1 MVLLRHRCQHVRPV
15 GQNPRPQH
23 TQPLLRPV
31 RRTTSTLSTPQ
42 KQSYNGIHP
51 HRLKPKLG
59 TRSLPTAE
67 LILDDLRAH
76 LLGAEGQGVKEI
88 STVLNITR
96 LHNAI
101 GAVAAW
107 SRALAV
113 ARAWSR
119 VRSSGGRRLDQWPLH
134 VRGLAGETVE
144 YHVATLGAFWGV
156 GLLGVSEHPAGS
168 GERDVGREGKVEGRG
183 GLFPADGKD
192 VLRLLR
198 LVTPVLKAV
207 TALKAI
213 EGVRSRMEGMGG
225 VGYIENVE
233 VEINLAKLYRDTNVL
248 SIWEGT
254 TDVMGLD
261 VVRVLKGRDGKEVL
275 EALKRWVESVSEGWR
290 EGDLVVQVRDLVK
303 SRMEELTA
311 LVATDVEEVTYE
323 ARRLLELVFDIIGAV
338 LVVEDAI
345 SDLNERA
352 MRMAGRWISARL
364 ERPRSAGWRE
374 CAAADRQIVFGME
387 PASSK
392 L

>member
-1 MVLLRHRCQHVRPV
+1 M
-15 GQNPRPQH
+15 
-23 TQPLLRPV
+23 
-31 RRTTSTLSTPQ
+31 
-42 KQSYNGIHP
+42 
-51 HRLKPKLG
+51 
-59 TRSLPTAE
+59 
-67 LILDDLRAH
+67 
-76 LLGAEGQGVKEI
+76 
-88 STVLNITR
+88 
-96 LHNAI
+96 
-101 GAVAAW
+101 
-107 SRALAV
+107 

-119 VRSSGGRRLDQWPLH
+119 VRSSGGRRLEQWPLH
-134 VRGLAGETVE
+134 VKGLAGETVE

-156 GLLGVSEHPAGS
+156 GLLGLSEHPAGS
-168 GERDVGREGKVEGRG
+168 EGGKGRREEGEEGRG
-183 GLFPADGKD
+183 RLSPANGKD

-275 EALKRWVESVSEGWR
+275 GGLKRWVETVSKEWK
-290 EGDLVVQVRDLVK
+290 EEQLVVQARDLVK
-303 SRMEELTA
+303 RRVEELTA
-311 LVATDVEEVTYE
+311 LVARDVEQVTYE

-338 LVVEDAI
+338 LVVEDAL
-345 SDLNERA
+345 SDRNDRA
-352 MRMAGRWISARL
+352 MRMAERWMSARV
-364 ERPRSAGWRE
+364 ERTQSSGWRE
-374 CAAADRQIVFGME
+374 CAAVDRQIVFGVDST
-387 PASSK
+387 SSK